1 MFQKLRSD
9 LLIRLGDV
17 KALLVNAEGFAGN
30 GDTGNGILAEGR
42 NLLDALSVAEV
53 ICIAYSES
61 TSQEISSVAEAL
73 GIELH
78 QNVSDP
84 GAFYDYIKNEHS
96 LQDGD
101 IALIC
106 RDCNDIQVAKRVNMP
121 VASSGAPLEVKSEAY
136 YACYHDGPC
145 SVSELAELIIT
156 AKTYPGGWSE

>member
-9 LLIRLGDV
+9 LLIRLGGI

-30 GDTGNGILAEGR
+30 GRTGNGIIAKGR
-42 NLLDALSVAEV
+42 NLIESLSEAEV
-53 ICIAYSES
+53 ICVAYSNS

-84 GAFYDYIKNEHS
+84 HKFYSYIKDEYS

-101 IALIC
+101 IALIF
-106 RDCNDIQVAKRVNMP
+106 RDCNDIKVAKMVNMP